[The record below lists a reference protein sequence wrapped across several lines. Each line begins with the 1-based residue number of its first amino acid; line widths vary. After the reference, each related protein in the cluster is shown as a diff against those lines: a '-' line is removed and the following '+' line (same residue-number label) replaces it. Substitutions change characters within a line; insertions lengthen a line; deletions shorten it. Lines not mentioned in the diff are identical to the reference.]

1 MHDSHPNLQLKTSK
15 DEKMGRFNQKNHP
28 WQKKIKKNIHW
39 LNATFILKIVCYHF
53 WHGLMVGE
61 NIGHI
66 F

>member
-1 MHDSHPNLQLKTSK
+1 MKRWEDSTKKTTHGK
-15 DEKMGRFNQKNHP
+15 RKL
-28 WQKKIKKNIHW
+28 KKNIHW